1 MDSGFAEVKLPIL
14 GQASNFD
21 SYPTRWF
28 DIIRIL
34 QALEHHI
41 LFFLEI
47 GCILC
52 ADVYS
57 RNTHL
62 EHFGTTSRDIP
73 AKNINTRQSYT
84 ENTAINQMLACQK
97 KVRAH
102 FATFVQKR
110 LHCRE
115 KGHFPSPRIT

>member
-97 KVRAH
+97 KSEGTLCNICSKTAALPGKR
-102 FATFVQKR
+102 TF
-110 LHCRE
+110 
-115 KGHFPSPRIT
+115 P